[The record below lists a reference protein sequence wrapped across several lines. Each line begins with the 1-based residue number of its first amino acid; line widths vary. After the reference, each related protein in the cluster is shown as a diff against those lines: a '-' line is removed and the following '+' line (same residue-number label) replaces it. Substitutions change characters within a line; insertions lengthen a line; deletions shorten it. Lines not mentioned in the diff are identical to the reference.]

1 MDHDAGETALIT
13 GASRGIGL
21 GIAKRLAR
29 HGYALTISA
38 RDPGR
43 LAEAATILRAAGASD
58 VVAVAA
64 DMADPDVSAH
74 LVETHRDRYGSL
86 GVLVL
91 NAGVGTAGGIVD
103 LPLRRF
109 DKTFEVN
116 LRAPFA
122 LLQHALPLLRAAAQ
136 QRPGRGAKVI
146 AMSSI
151 TGVYAEAGLAAY
163 GATKAAVLSLVET
176 LNAEES
182 GNGVTATALA
192 PAYVDTD
199 MSAWVSDQIP
209 PASMIR
215 VDDIVEIADAL
226 LRLSPSA
233 VINKVIISRAGTS
246 GYSA

>member
-1 MDHDAGETALIT
+1 MDHAAGDTALIT

-21 GIAKRLAR
+21 GIAQRLASR
-29 HGYALTISA
+29 GFGLTISA
-38 RDPGR
+38 RDPDR
-43 LAEAATILRAAGASD
+43 LAEAATTLRASGASD
-58 VVAVAA
+58 AVVVAA

-74 LVETHRDRYGSL
+74 LVETHRVRYGSL

-91 NAGVGTAGGIVD
+91 NAGVGTAGGIAD

-109 DKTFEVN
+109 DKTLEVN

-122 LLQHALPLLRAAAQ
+122 LLQHALPLLRATAQ

-209 PASMIR
+209 AASMIQ
-215 VDDIVEIADAL
+215 VDDVVELVDAL
-226 LRLSPSA
+226 LRLSASA
-233 VINKVIISRAGTS
+233 VVNKVTISRAGTS